1 MSYSYVSDGEA
12 TPLFNSS
19 AARDRNMG
27 EFPWGIP
34 ADSAG
39 IARGWKPILQAAPEI
54 ATTKNHAGFPQNEYA
69 CHSRPDAPGGL
80 VSDKGTRASMGLEAG
95 FLLAHSGN
103 G

>member
-1 MSYSYVSDGEA
+1 MSYNYVSDGEA

-19 AARDRNMG
+19 AARDGNMG
-27 EFPWGIP
+27 GIP
-34 ADSAG
+34 MGNPRGFRGNRAGVEADIAG
-39 IARGWKPILQAAPEI
+39 CPGNSK
-54 ATTKNHAGFPQNEYA
+54 KNHAGFPQNEYA
-69 CHSRPDAPGGL
+69 RHSRPDAPGGL